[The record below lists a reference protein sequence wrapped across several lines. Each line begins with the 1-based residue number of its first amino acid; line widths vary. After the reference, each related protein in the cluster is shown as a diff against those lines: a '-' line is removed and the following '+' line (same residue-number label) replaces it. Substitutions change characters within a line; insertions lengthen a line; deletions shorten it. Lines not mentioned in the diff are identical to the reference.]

1 MAGKKAKGE
10 LDAIRSEVRTLSEAV
25 WALRDQV
32 SLNGAAAA
40 VTSSIATPAGT
51 VPAAERGII
60 SLIGALDDPT
70 SDLTVAWSFN
80 GDANAALDG
89 DHQQAVR
96 VLAGLGHRQRLA
108 IVTTLIVTPVTVAEL
123 VARLD
128 LGTTGAAYH
137 HLNVLQAAGLVTQAT
152 RGVFS
157 VPPAEAGLVL
167 SVLAAVNAAAGA
179 STSPLAASSD

>member
-25 WALRDQV
+25 WALREQV
-32 SLNGAAAA
+32 SLNGAAVA
-40 VTSSIATPAGT
+40 VTNSIATPAGT
-51 VPAAERGII
+51 ALTAERGTI
-60 SLIGALDDPT
+60 SLTGTLDDPT
-70 SDLTVAWSFN
+70 SELTVAWSFD

-89 DHQQAVR
+89 DHQQAVQI
-96 VLAGLGHRQRLA
+96 LAGLGHRQRLA
-108 IVTTLIVTPVTVAEL
+108 IVTTLIATPTTVTDL
-123 VARLD
+123 VARLN

-137 HLNVLQAAGLVTQAT
+137 HLNVLQAAGLVTQAS

-167 SVLAAVNAAAGA
+167 TVLAAVNAAAGA
-179 STSPLAASSD
+179 STAPLAAGSD